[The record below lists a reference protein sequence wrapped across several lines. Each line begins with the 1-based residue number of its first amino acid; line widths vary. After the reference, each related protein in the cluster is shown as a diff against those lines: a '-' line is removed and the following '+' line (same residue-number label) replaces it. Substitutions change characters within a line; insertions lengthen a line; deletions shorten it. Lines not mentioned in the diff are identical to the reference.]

1 MNAKKIYNVAI
12 SCVGSGIGQSV
23 INSIRLSKM
32 PIKTFGFD
40 VSPMAFGLYDCDVF
54 LPIPPVSHKDYISII
69 IAICLT
75 HKIDLIVP
83 CIDEEVQ
90 LFSKHIS
97 AFTKAGVKVLVA
109 EESLVAICRD
119 KALMSSVLNPI
130 VPIFVASYDK
140 RTFSIALNNGDVYFP
155 VIAKP
160 RSGSASKGV
169 LIINNEEDLKGITD
183 QMIIQELA
191 IPHKNDPDYTFFKQQ
206 LGKNCNPQVSEISV
220 QVVADEQG
228 NLKGQMMSLNKL
240 KNGVPIEIFP
250 YENESIEQQVSQL
263 YPFLKELGWKGPL
276 NLQGRLTDNGF
287 KIFEMNARF
296 TGISGLRAC
305 MGFNEVAVCIQEWLG
320 IKSDSNSLDLNRNRF
335 GIRQVA
341 DKSIHLCRNEV
352 LKLHSEKL
360 NGRELKSKQSLL
372 ITGATG
378 YLGRNLI
385 DSLLKSKDSFEIF
398 ALVRDKKKALTIL
411 PKKVV
416 CYDVQ
421 DLENGNLV
429 LGKVDVL
436 LHAGFARPYRS
447 QEDLASSLAF
457 TADLF
462 SRAVANQV
470 PTILNIS
477 SQSVYG
483 QADAP
488 PWKETATIAPTTPYG
503 MAKYASELLLESRVA
518 QHKHINYTS
527 IRLGSLV
534 GGAKGMVEVDLV
546 SKLVAK
552 ALVSEPIQIN
562 GGSQLLNRLD
572 IRDAV
577 NAIATLLMHSTKN
590 WKNVYNLGSS
600 TSISLIDLAALIVDT
615 VATASAV
622 PRSTIE
628 VHESNETLSAGM
640 DCSAFYLDFQWKPK
654 YTMIA
659 GIKTVI
665 DFQYKKDT
673 KLLLNQM

>member
-1 MNAKKIYNVAI
+1 MNTIKNYNVAL
-12 SCVGSGIGQSV
+12 SCAGSGIGQSV
-23 INSIRLSKM
+23 INSIRLSKL

-54 LPIPPVSHKDYISII
+54 LLTPAVSDKDYVSFV
-69 IAICLT
+69 IATCVA

-90 LFSKHIS
+90 LFARHKA

-109 EESLVAICRD
+109 GERLVAICRD
-119 KALMSSVLNPI
+119 KEAMSRLLHPI

-140 RTFSIALNNGDVYFP
+140 SSFAIALDKGEVHFP

-160 RSGSASKGV
+160 RSGSASAGIH
-169 LIINNEEDLKGITD
+169 IISNAEDLQAINDG
-183 QMIIQELA
+183 MILQELA
-191 IPHKNDPDYTFFKQQ
+191 IPHKKDLDYDFYRQQ
-206 LGKNCNPQVSEISV
+206 LDQKINPQVSEISV
-220 QVVADEQG
+220 QIVADLQG
-228 NLKGQMMSLNKL
+228 EVIGQMMSYNKL

-250 YENESIEQQVSQL
+250 YENEAILEEISQL

-296 TGISGLRAC
+296 TGITGLRAC

-320 IKSDSNSLDLNRNRF
+320 IRPELNRLDLTKNRF

-341 DKSIHLCRNEV
+341 DKAVSFDRNEEIKERSR
-352 LKLHSEKL
+352 LLHGKA
-360 NGRELKSKQSLL
+360 LKSKQTLL
-372 ITGATG
+372 LTGATG

-385 DSLLKSKDSFEIF
+385 DALLESKDSFEIL
-398 ALVRDKKKALTIL
+398 ALVRAKETALALL
-411 PKKVV
+411 PSEVL

-421 DLENGNLV
+421 DLENGQLV

-447 QEDLASSLAF
+447 QEELSDSLAF

-470 PTILNIS
+470 PTIVNIS

-483 QADAP
+483 QSDVL
-488 PWKETATIAPTTPYG
+488 PWKETATIAPATPYG
-503 MAKYASELLLESRVA
+503 IAKYATELLLESTVA
-518 QHKHINYTS
+518 QHNHINFTS
-527 IRLGSLV
+527 VRLGSLV
-534 GGAKGMVEVDLV
+534 GGAKGMVAVDLV

-552 ALVSEPIQIN
+552 ALVSEPLQIN
-562 GGSQLLNRLD
+562 GGTQLIDRLD
-572 IRDAV
+572 LRDAV
-577 NAIATLLMHSTKN
+577 TAITTLLTHAATK
-590 WKNVYNLGSS
+590 WKKVYNLGSS
-600 TSISLIDLAALIVDT
+600 TPMPLLDLAALIVDT
-615 VATASAV
+615 VAVHTDV
-622 PRSTIE
+622 PRAAIE
-628 VHESNETLSAGM
+628 VHQSKDTLLAGM
-640 DCSAFYLDFQWKPK
+640 DCSAFCQDFQWKPK
-654 YTMIA
+654 YTMLE

-665 DFQYKKDT
+665 DYQLAPDG
-673 KLLLNQM
+673 LLLLTY